1 LYVETVTR
9 RQFYAVQSLNR
20 KGEVLANSSKIYPDR
35 PQVAVGAIVF
45 KDERVLL
52 VRRGQ
57 PPSQG
62 LWAIPGGSV
71 ELGESLQEATEREI
85 FEESG
90 LTIKAKEPVFTFDFV
105 EQDDTGRIRYH
116 YVIVDLMADY
126 VAGEPRPGDDVTEA
140 RWVSSQEMKR
150 LEVSPKTLELLRERF
165 GFGT

>member
-1 LYVETVTR
+1 MT
-9 RQFYAVQSLNR
+9 
-20 KGEVLANSSKIYPDR
+20 NSSKIYPDH

-45 KDERVLL
+45 KNDRVLL

-57 PPSQG
+57 PPSEG

-71 ELGESLQEATEREI
+71 ELGETLQEATEREI

-116 YVIVDLMADY
+116 YVIVDLLADY

-150 LEVSPKTLELLRERF
+150 LEVSPKTLELLREHF
-165 GFGT
+165 GFGI

>member
-1 LYVETVTR
+1 MGAATR
-9 RQFYAVQSLNR
+9 IRFQITEQRLSR
-20 KGEVLANSSKIYPDR
+20 KGEVLENASKIYPDR

-45 KDERVLL
+45 KNDRVLL

-57 PPSQG
+57 SPSQG

-90 LTIKAKEPVFTFDFV
+90 LTIKANEPVFTFDYV
-105 EQDDTGRIRYH
+105 ERDDTGRIRYH
-116 YVIVDLMADY
+116 YVIVDLMAEY
-126 VAGEPRPGDDVTEA
+126 IGGEPRPGDDVTEV

-150 LEVSPKTLELLRERF
+150 LEVSPKTLELLRDQFKF
-165 GFGT
+165 GI

>member
-1 LYVETVTR
+1 M
-9 RQFYAVQSLNR
+9 
-20 KGEVLANSSKIYPDR
+20 
-35 PQVAVGAIVF
+35 
-45 KDERVLL
+45 
-52 VRRGQ
+52 RRGQ

-90 LTIKAKEPVFTFDFV
+90 LTIKANEPVFTFDFV
-105 EQDDTGRIRYH
+105 ERDDMGRIRYH
-116 YVIVDLMADY
+116 YVIVDLVADY
-126 VAGEPRPGDDVTEA
+126 IGGEPRPGDDVTEV

-165 GFGT
+165 GFGI